1 MSISL
6 SSREEK
12 LQPHVVCVEK
22 LYKDDSGEQVKNCS
36 KSLGIN
42 LEYIITG
49 FSFSVFVR
57 DWRELIIRFLLSVVM
72 IYSYLFTIH
81 TVLCNAHIFHGTSS
95 LGIFKHFFSIL
106 VLWKILECL
115 YNTTIKKVLDV
126 LDFNYLSI
134 ISGCLGPGSIDLRK
148 HSTLPPGNS

>member
-1 MSISL
+1 MSISS

-57 DWRELIIRFLLSVVM
+57 D
-72 IYSYLFTIH
+72 
-81 TVLCNAHIFHGTSS
+81 
-95 LGIFKHFFSIL
+95 
-106 VLWKILECL
+106 
-115 YNTTIKKVLDV
+115 
-126 LDFNYLSI
+126 
-134 ISGCLGPGSIDLRK
+134 
-148 HSTLPPGNS
+148 